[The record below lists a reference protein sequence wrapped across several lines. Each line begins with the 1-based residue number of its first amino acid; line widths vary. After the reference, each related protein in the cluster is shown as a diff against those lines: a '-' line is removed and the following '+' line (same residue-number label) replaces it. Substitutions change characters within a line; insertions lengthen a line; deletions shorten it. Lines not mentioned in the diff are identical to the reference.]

1 MFTAFTYGAII
12 PPSIFRPGPTV
23 SGLLLL
29 LTVLLC
35 PQNAAMSTAGGSGV
49 TSTSTSKATLKP
61 GTVHVVK
68 PNSKTLPDMIEL
80 MVSTSLPPHLPD
92 ASVVARCF
100 LTFKIHVA
108 TECVDGTLDIFIV
121 IFIQRQDRNT

>member
-1 MFTAFTYGAII
+1 MHVRCLYSWCDNNTVYVSHPYPCER
-12 PPSIFRPGPTV
+12 PPLTT
-23 SGLLLL
+23 LLF
-29 LTVLLC
+29 C

-80 MVSTSLPPHLPD
+80 MVSTSHPPHSR
-92 ASVVARCF
+92 A
-100 LTFKIHVA
+100 
-108 TECVDGTLDIFIV
+108 
-121 IFIQRQDRNT
+121 